1 MGYIYLSDLVGSWV
15 RLMPSQSGVTPG
27 ARCKDLINL
36 SMENEMNV
44 TKLIATTVVTAMLS
58 VSAARAADIVETAS
72 SAGSFNTLV
81 TALKAAGLVDTL
93 KGPGPFTVF
102 APNDAAFAKLPPGTL
117 DNLLKPENKAQLT
130 SILTYHVVP
139 GKVMSADLAGKKT
152 MAKTVEGGQVT
163 IDATSGVKVDNA
175 KVIKA
180 DIDTSNGVIHVIDT
194 VLMPKK

>member
-1 MGYIYLSDLVGSWV
+1 MGYIYLSDLVRSWV
-15 RLMPSQSGVTPG
+15 RLMPSQNGVTPG